1 MTRREYKQ
9 CGMHWSAMMDVLK
22 TRRAAW
28 FETFALRADWR
39 RRYGVSEVYHA
50 LCLCI
55 ARLA

>member
-1 MTRREYKQ
+1 
-9 CGMHWSAMMDVLK
+9 MHWSAMMDVLK